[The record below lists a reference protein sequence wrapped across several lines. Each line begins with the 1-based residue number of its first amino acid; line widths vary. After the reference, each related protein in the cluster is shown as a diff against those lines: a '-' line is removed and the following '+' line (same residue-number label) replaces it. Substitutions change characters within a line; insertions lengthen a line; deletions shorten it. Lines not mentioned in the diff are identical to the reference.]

1 MDAPDPVSLRP
12 LDMLSQAEGVRRAAP
27 LSFVCLAL
35 FLFLPAPLLSVV
47 AWATGTSEAAKLFR
61 VCADPNNLPF
71 SNQQHEGFENKI
83 AEVLARGLGQSV
95 VYTWWPQRRGFLRGT
110 LNAGKCDVVMGLPA
124 AIDTVLT
131 TQPYYRSVYA
141 FVYPEAAPYEL
152 SSFDDPVLKELK
164 IGVHLIGDDYT
175 NSPPAHALS
184 SRGLV
189 DNVVGYS
196 VFGNYADPSP
206 PGKIV
211 EAVANKEID
220 TAIVWG
226 PIGGYFAQQQAVA
239 LSVVPVSSEA
249 ESESLLFAYDIALG
263 VRKSDEE
270 LKNTLNALLTQHTEE
285 IRNILAHY
293 GVPGIAPQ
301 PTGSHEPQPDAGASD
316 AQASQAPVDQPTEAG
331 GEAGQAAAGGL
342 ARHNPYTGNLEAIT
356 EGEELYKLLNCYS
369 CHGLRGGGG
378 MGPDL
383 TDEEWKEDTGSDTRV
398 MDQVM
403 TGRNKMP
410 GYDGVITEEEAWKV
424 IAYVRTLY
432 KGDPSTIEW

>member
-1 MDAPDPVSLRP
+1 MLNQTEGGRRVAPHAST
-12 LDMLSQAEGVRRAAP
+12 
-27 LSFVCLAL
+27 CLTL
-35 FLFLPAPLLSVV
+35 LLLLSASLFSAV
-47 AWATGTSEAAKLFR
+47 AWATETAEVTKPFR

-71 SNQQHEGFENKI
+71 SNQQQEGFENKI
-83 AEVLARGLGQSV
+83 AEVLARGLGQTV
-95 VYTWWPQRRGFLRGT
+95 AYTWWPQRRGFLRST

-124 AIDTVLT
+124 DIDMVLT
-131 TQPYYRSVYA
+131 TQPYYRSIYA
-141 FVYPEAAPYEL
+141 FVYSADAPYNL
-152 SSFDDPVLKELK
+152 SSFDDPILKELK

-184 SRGLV
+184 NRGIV

-196 VFGNYADPSP
+196 VFGNYADPNP

-211 EAVANKEID
+211 EAVANREID
-220 TAIVWG
+220 AAIVWG
-226 PIGGYFAQQQAVA
+226 PIGGYFAQQQAVS
-239 LSVVPVSSEA
+239 LRVVPVASED
-249 ESESLLFAYDIALG
+249 ESPSLLLAYDIALG
-263 VRKSDEE
+263 VRKSDEA
-270 LKNTLNALLTQHTEE
+270 LKNTLNSLLTQHAEE
-285 IRNILAHY
+285 IQQILIDY
-293 GVPGIAPQ
+293 GVPGV
-301 PTGSHEPQPDAGASD
+301 TL
-316 AQASQAPVDQPTEAG
+316 QPTEPHDPQQDAEVPDTQLPQMSNG
-331 GEAGQAAAGGL
+331 QPTEFRGEAGQEVTNGL
-342 ARHNPYTGNLEAIT
+342 VKLNPYTGNPTAIS
-356 EGEELYKLLNCYS
+356 EGEDLYKLLNCYS

-383 TDEEWKEDTGSDTRV
+383 TDEEWKEGTGDDTRV

>member
-1 MDAPDPVSLRP
+1 MRNHT
-12 LDMLSQAEGVRRAAP
+12 EGARRAAP
-27 LSFVCLAL
+27 CASACLAL
-35 FLFLPAPLLSVV
+35 LLFLSVPLCLAV
-47 AWATGTSEAAKLFR
+47 AWATETGGATESFR

-71 SNQQHEGFENKI
+71 SNQQQEGFENKI
-83 AEVLARGLGQSV
+83 AEVLARGLGQAV
-95 VYTWWPQRRGFLRGT
+95 AYTWWPQRRGFLRST

-124 AIDTVLT
+124 DIDMVLT

-141 FVYPEAAPYEL
+141 FVYPEDAPYDL
-152 SSFDDPVLKELK
+152 SSFDDPVLKDLK

-184 SRGLV
+184 GRGIV

-206 PGKIV
+206 PGKII
-211 EAVANKEID
+211 EAVATKEID
-220 TAIVWG
+220 AAIVWG
-226 PIGGYFAQQQAVA
+226 PIGGYFAQQQAVP
-239 LSVVPVSSEA
+239 LRVVPVSSEA
-249 ESESLLFAYDIALG
+249 ESPSLLLAYDIALG
-263 VRKSDEE
+263 VRKSDAA
-270 LKNTLNALLTQHTEE
+270 LKNTLNGLLTQHVAE
-285 IRNILAHY
+285 IQQILIDY

-301 PTGSHEPQPDAGASD
+301 PTEARDLQQDTDVSDPQLPQASD
-316 AQASQAPVDQPTEAG
+316 DPPQEATS
-331 GEAGQAAAGGL
+331 GL
-342 ARHNPYTGNLEAIT
+342 AKLNPYTGNPKAIN

-383 TDEEWKEDTGSDTRV
+383 TDEEWKEGTGDDTRV

-432 KGDPSTIEW
+432 KGDPLTIEW

>member
-1 MDAPDPVSLRP
+1 MLNQTEGGRRVAPHAST
-12 LDMLSQAEGVRRAAP
+12 
-27 LSFVCLAL
+27 CLTL
-35 FLFLPAPLLSVV
+35 LLLLSASLFSAV
-47 AWATGTSEAAKLFR
+47 AWATETAEVTKPFR

-71 SNQQHEGFENKI
+71 SNQQQEGFENKI
-83 AEVLARGLGQSV
+83 AEVLARGLGQAV
-95 VYTWWPQRRGFLRGT
+95 AYTWWPQRRGFLRST

-124 AIDTVLT
+124 DIDMVLT
-131 TQPYYRSVYA
+131 TQPYYRSIYA
-141 FVYPEAAPYEL
+141 FVYSADAPYNL
-152 SSFDDPVLKELK
+152 SSFDDPILKELK

-184 SRGLV
+184 NRGIV

-196 VFGNYADPSP
+196 VFGNYADPNP

-211 EAVANKEID
+211 EAVANREID
-220 TAIVWG
+220 AAIVWG
-226 PIGGYFAQQQAVA
+226 PIGGYFAQQQAVS
-239 LSVVPVSSEA
+239 LRVVPVASEDK
-249 ESESLLFAYDIALG
+249 SPSLLLAYDIALG
-263 VRKSDEE
+263 VRKSDEV
-270 LKNTLNALLTQHTEE
+270 LKNTLNSLLTQHAEE
-285 IRNILAHY
+285 IQQILIDY
-293 GVPGIAPQ
+293 GVPGV
-301 PTGSHEPQPDAGASD
+301 TL
-316 AQASQAPVDQPTEAG
+316 QPTEPHDPQQDAEVPDTQLPQMSNG
-331 GEAGQAAAGGL
+331 QPTEFRGEAGQEVTNGL
-342 ARHNPYTGNLEAIT
+342 VKLNPYTGNPTAIS
-356 EGEELYKLLNCYS
+356 EGEDLYKLLNCYS

-383 TDEEWKEDTGSDTRV
+383 TDEEWKEGTGDDTRV

>member
-1 MDAPDPVSLRP
+1 MRNHT
-12 LDMLSQAEGVRRAAP
+12 EGGRRAAP
-27 LSFVCLAL
+27 CASACLAL
-35 FLFLPAPLLSVV
+35 LLFLSVPV
-47 AWATGTSEAAKLFR
+47 LREAAWATEAGETATRFR

-71 SNQQHEGFENKI
+71 SNQQQQGFENKI
-83 AEVLARGLGQSV
+83 AEVLARELGQTV
-95 VYTWWPQRRGFLRGT
+95 AYTWWPQRRGFLRST
-110 LNAGKCDVVMGLPA
+110 LNAGRCDVVMGLPA

-141 FVYPEAAPYEL
+141 FVYPEDAPYDL
-152 SSFDDPVLKELK
+152 SSFDDPVLKDLK

-184 SRGLV
+184 GRGIV

-206 PGKIV
+206 PGKII

-220 TAIVWG
+220 AAIVWG
-226 PIGGYFAQQQAVA
+226 PIGGYFAQQQAVS
-239 LSVVPVSSEA
+239 LRVVPVPSET
-249 ESESLLFAYDIALG
+249 ESASLVFAYDIALG
-263 VRKSDEE
+263 VRKSDAA
-270 LKNTLNALLTQHTEE
+270 LKNMLNGLLTQHAAE
-285 IRNILAHY
+285 IQQILIDY
-293 GVPGIAPQ
+293 GVPGVAPQ
-301 PTGSHEPQPDAGASD
+301 PTGSPDPQQDTAASD
-316 AQASQAPVDQPTEAG
+316 PHASQAADEQPPEAR
-331 GEAGQAAAGGL
+331 GETGPAVADGL
-342 ARHNPYTGNLEAIT
+342 AKLNPYTGNPAAIG

-383 TDEEWKEDTGSDTRV
+383 TDEQWKEGTGDDTRV

-432 KGDPSTIEW
+432 KGAPATIEW

>member
-1 MDAPDPVSLRP
+1 MRNHT
-12 LDMLSQAEGVRRAAP
+12 EGAWRAAP
-27 LSFVCLAL
+27 YASACLAFLL
-35 FLFLPAPLLSVV
+35 FLSVPLLREA
-47 AWATGTSEAAKLFR
+47 AWATEAGETATRLR

-71 SNQQHEGFENKI
+71 SNRQQQGFENKI
-83 AEVLARGLGQSV
+83 AEVLARGLGQAV
-95 VYTWWPQRRGFLRGT
+95 AYTWWPQRRGFLRST
-110 LNAGKCDVVMGLPA
+110 LNAGRCDVVMGLPVD
-124 AIDTVLT
+124 IDLVLT

-141 FVYPEAAPYEL
+141 FVYPEDAPYDL

-164 IGVHLIGDDYT
+164 VGVHLIGDDYT

-184 SRGLV
+184 GRGIV

-206 PGKIV
+206 PGKII
-211 EAVANKEID
+211 EAVATKEID
-220 TAIVWG
+220 AAIVWG
-226 PIGGYFAQQQAVA
+226 PIGGYFAQQQAVP
-239 LSVVPVSSEA
+239 LRVVPVSSED
-249 ESESLLFAYDIALG
+249 ESPSLLLAYDIALG
-263 VRKSDEE
+263 VRKSDEA
-270 LKNTLNALLTQHTEE
+270 LKNTLNGLLTQHAAE
-285 IRNILAHY
+285 IQKILVDY

-301 PTGSHEPQPDAGASD
+301 PTGSPDPQQDTGASD
-316 AQASQAPVDQPTEAG
+316 PQASPASDEQPTASR
-331 GEAGQAAAGGL
+331 GEAGQAAANGL
-342 ARHNPYTGNLEAIT
+342 AKLNPYTGNPAAII

-383 TDEEWKEDTGSDTRV
+383 TDEEWKEGTGSDTRV

-432 KGDPSTIEW
+432 KGAPSTVEW